1 MFFSDYY
8 AKIKVD
14 SYDLLAIQKT
24 LTLHNV
30 IIHVKS
36 VPNKDQY
43 HDYNIFLEKCFCQ
56 LASKQGQIFFDR
68 IIMLRVGKIKSAK
81 ETFYGPKKKR
91 KEKNIH
97 FRY

>member
-24 LTLHNV
+24 LTLHDV
-30 IIHVKS
+30 IIHIKS

-56 LASKQGQIFFDR
+56 LASK
-68 IIMLRVGKIKSAK
+68 
-81 ETFYGPKKKR
+81 
-91 KEKNIH
+91 
-97 FRY
+97 